1 MPRLKTLFARRPFP
15 LHPLL
20 FAAFPVLNLWASNI
34 EEDVG
39 FRDVAWPLVI
49 SVGAAAVLTLVLT
62 PLLRSARKA
71 GLATTAVVFLFF
83 AYGAI
88 FRPIEG
94 WTVGGV
100 TIGRRE
106 LVLAV
111 WVAVAI
117 GAVFLAARAR
127 KYVPE
132 ITKGLNVIGA
142 ALVLLNAGQIGY
154 YNFRSTEPT
163 RGIDVPRELQNR
175 PPLAPT
181 VRKPDIYFFIFD
193 TYAGEKVF
201 REQFGFSN
209 RPFLDFLERK
219 GFYVANRSTANYPR
233 TLLSLASELNMRYL
247 DFLTPRM
254 GENTGDTAPLK
265 DMLQRHAVG
274 KYLKDLDYTYVHL
287 GSWWGPTAR
296 SPLADINIKFKG
308 LSEVAQNILEG
319 TALSQITGESFRKR
333 EYSRA
338 WFNFRALEETARKV
352 DSPKF
357 VFAHFLVPHG
367 PFVLDRNGRYVSLD
381 VQSTRTRER
390 NYLEQVMWLN
400 KKLTEFVN
408 RRLAV
413 PRKQRP
419 VIILQSD
426 EGPYEGEPTRWSE
439 RPRLKIL
446 YRKFFNLNAM
456 YLPGVNL
463 KRAGLYPTISNVN
476 TFRLLFNL
484 YFEAG
489 LPLLRDENFAFAD
502 LKKHLYRFI
511 RTTPLIRNGQSQP
524 LRATAAPP

>member
-1 MPRLKTLFARRPFP
+1 MSRLKALFARRPFP
-15 LHPLL
+15 LHPLF

-34 EEDVG
+34 DEDVA
-39 FRDVAWPLVI
+39 FRDVAWPLAI
-49 SVGAAAVLTLVLT
+49 SIGAAAGLTLILT
-62 PLLRSARKA
+62 PLLRSSRKA
-71 GLATTAVVFLFF
+71 GLAATAVVFLFF
-83 AYGAI
+83 AYGAV

-100 TIGRRE
+100 TLGRRE
-106 LVLAV
+106 LVLAL
-111 WVAVAI
+111 WVAVAA
-117 GAVFLAARAR
+117 GAVLLAARAR

-132 ITKGLNVIGA
+132 LTKGLNVIGA

-154 YNFRSTEPT
+154 YNFRSTQPAG
-163 RGIDVPRELQNR
+163 GIVIPPELSNR
-175 PPLAPT
+175 STLPST

-201 REQFGFSN
+201 TEQFRFDN
-209 RPFLDFLERK
+209 RPFLDFLESK

-233 TLLSLASELNMRYL
+233 TLMSLASELNLRYL
-247 DFLTPRM
+247 DFLTARM

-274 KYLKDLDYTYVHL
+274 KYLKDLGYSYVHL
-287 GSWWGPTAR
+287 GSWWGPTAK

-308 LSEVAQNILEG
+308 LSEVTENLLEG
-319 TALSQITGESFRKR
+319 TALSQITGENFRKR

-338 WFNFRALEETARKV
+338 LFNFQALEKTAEEV
-352 DSPKF
+352 DGPKF

-367 PFVLDRNGRYVSLD
+367 PFVLDRNGGYVSLD

-400 KKLTEFVN
+400 KKLTDFVN

-413 PRKQRP
+413 PKKQRP

-426 EGPYEGEPTRWSE
+426 EGPYEGEPTRWSQ
-439 RPRLKIL
+439 RPRLKVL
-446 YRKFFNLNAM
+446 YRKFFNLSAM
-456 YLPGVNL
+456 YLPGVNV
-463 KRAGLYPTISNVN
+463 KRSGLYPTISNVN

-484 YFEAG
+484 YFDAK
-489 LPLLRDENFAFAD
+489 LPLLRDENYAFAD

-511 RTTPLIRNGQSQP
+511 RTTPLIRDGQSQP

>member
-1 MPRLKTLFARRPFP
+1 MSRLKALFARRPFP
-15 LHPLL
+15 VHPLF

-34 EEDVG
+34 DEDVAFG
-39 FRDVAWPLVI
+39 DIMWPLII
-49 SVGAAAVLTLVLT
+49 SVGAATGLTLVLT

-71 GLATTAVVFLFF
+71 GLAATAVVFLFF

-106 LVLAV
+106 LVLAL
-111 WVAVAI
+111 WVAVAA
-117 GAVFLAARAR
+117 GAVLLAARAR

-132 ITKGLNVIGA
+132 LTKGLNVIGA

-154 YNFRSTEPT
+154 YNFRSQPT
-163 RGIDVPRELQNR
+163 GGIGFPPEFRDR
-175 PPLAPT
+175 PPVAPT

-193 TYAGEKVF
+193 TYAGEKVLT
-201 REQFGFSN
+201 EQFRFNN

-219 GFYVANRSTANYPR
+219 GFYVASRSTANYPR
-233 TLLSLASELNMRYL
+233 TLLSMASELNMRYL
-247 DFLTPRM
+247 NFLTPRM

-265 DMLQRHAVG
+265 EMLQRHAVG
-274 KYLKDLDYTYVHL
+274 KYLKDLGYSYVHL
-287 GSWWGPTAR
+287 GSWWGPTAK
-296 SPLADINIKFKG
+296 SPLADVNIKFKG

-319 TALSQITGESFRKR
+319 TALSQITGENFRKR

-338 WFNFRALEETARKV
+338 QFNFQVLEETATEV
-352 DSPKF
+352 ESPKF
-357 VFAHFLVPHG
+357 VLAHFLVPHG

-413 PRKQRP
+413 PKKERP

-426 EGPYEGEPTRWSE
+426 EGPYEGEPTRWSQ

-456 YLPGVNL
+456 YLPGVNV
-463 KRAGLYPTISNVN
+463 KRAGLYPTISSVN
-476 TFRLLFNL
+476 TFRLVFNL
-484 YFEAG
+484 YFDAG
-489 LPLLRDENFAFAD
+489 LPLLPDENYAFAD

-511 RTTPLIRNGQSQP
+511 RT
-524 LRATAAPP
+524 